1 MGSYLNSTSSLSDS
15 SDMYPYR
22 VDSGRMKLNKLFKL
36 NDRVFHLIYIIN
48 FIKSVCLLF
57 TVLS

>member
-1 MGSYLNSTSSLSDS
+1 MGSYLNSTSSLSVS

-36 NDRVFHLIYIIN
+36 NDRVFHLIHIIN
-48 FIKSVCLLF
+48 FIKSVCLLI